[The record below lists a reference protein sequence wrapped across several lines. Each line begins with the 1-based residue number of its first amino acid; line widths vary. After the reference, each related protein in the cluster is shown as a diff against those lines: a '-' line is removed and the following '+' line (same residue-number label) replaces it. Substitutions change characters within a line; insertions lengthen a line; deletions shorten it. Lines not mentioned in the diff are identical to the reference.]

1 MLTAICAKNKLLKL
15 NMKSKNENFSV
26 SEEDSQEIDCRHEP
40 AEALETII
48 NKLVADSEIGKK
60 IKRYNI
66 FNHWPEIVGSEISK
80 KTKPEK
86 LYKGLL
92 YISVANSTWANE
104 LSFMSEQLIKKIN
117 TYIGEQLV
125 KGIRFKLQ

>member
-1 MLTAICAKNKLLKL
+1 
-15 NMKSKNENFSV
+15 MKSKNNNYHA
-26 SEEDSQEIDCRHEP
+26 SEEDSQEIEHKREP
-40 AEALETII
+40 AEGLGTII

-60 IKRYNI
+60 INRYNI
-66 FNHWPEIVGSEISK
+66 FNHWSEIVGIEIGK

-104 LSFMSEQLIKKIN
+104 LSLMTEQLVRKIN

>member
-1 MLTAICAKNKLLKL
+1 
-15 NMKSKNENFSV
+15 MKSKNNNSQA
-26 SEEDSQEIDCRHEP
+26 SEKDSQEIEHRHER
-40 AEALETII
+40 AEGLGTII
-48 NKLVADSEIGKK
+48 NKLVGDSEIGKK

-66 FNHWPEIVGSEISK
+66 FNHWSDIVGIEIGK

-104 LSFMSEQLIKKIN
+104 LSLMTEQLIKKIN
-117 TYIGEQLV
+117 TYIGEPLV

>member
-1 MLTAICAKNKLLKL
+1 MRNKRD
-15 NMKSKNENFSV
+15 NVEA
-26 SEEDSQEIDCRHEP
+26 SEEDSQEIGHKAKP
-40 AEALETII
+40 AEDLGTII

-66 FNHWPEIVGSEISK
+66 FNHWSEIVGTEIGK

-104 LSFMSEQLIKKIN
+104 LSLMTEHLVKKIN
-117 TYIGEQLV
+117 TYIDEPLV